1 MFFLLIFTCYV
12 VNYYEKKEGK
22 LILESLTILKL
33 YTINQKK
40 NGFDSK
46 RDLIKNCIGFKIYPF
61 YLKLRQSNFKTSL

>member
-40 NGFDSK
+40 RF
-46 RDLIKNCIGFKIYPF
+46 
-61 YLKLRQSNFKTSL
+61 